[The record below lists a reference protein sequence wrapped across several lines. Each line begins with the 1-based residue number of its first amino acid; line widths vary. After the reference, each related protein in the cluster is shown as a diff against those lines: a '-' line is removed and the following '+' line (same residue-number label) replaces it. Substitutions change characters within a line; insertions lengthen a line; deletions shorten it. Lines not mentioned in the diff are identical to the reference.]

1 MKIELLYLMNCPWCQ
16 RTKRLLREVLKELKL
31 KAKVKE
37 ILIDTKAKA
46 KKYGFVGS
54 PTIRINGKDI
64 QKVVEK
70 TRCLPCEKL
79 AKLTKKKTPFVKKE
93 CCMSGC
99 RVYNYKTK
107 RYPYPPK
114 RLIKEVLNSF

>member
-1 MKIELLYLMNCPWCQ
+1 MDCPWCVK
-16 RTKRLLREVLKELKL
+16 TKRLLREALKELKL

-46 KKYGFVGS
+46 KKYSFVGS

-70 TRCLPCEKL
+70 SRCLSCEEL
-79 AKLTKKKTPFVKKE
+79 ARLTKKTTSFVKEE
-93 CCMSGC
+93 CFMSGC

-107 RYPYPPK
+107 QYPYPPK
-114 RLIKEVLNSF
+114 GLIKEALNIVH